1 MSLPQPIQTRAM
13 PAPARIRPGGVSVAS
28 IQTAA
33 LWIFV
38 FLGFLAI
45 VEPSPY
51 EVMFLIAAY
60 VFCVTG
66 LRLAPSFS
74 PMIIAILMFN
84 IGGAFC
90 LIPFVTER
98 DAFTFIAISFY
109 MGVTAIFFAGVTLDN
124 TLARLR
130 TIRSAWTVAAVIAA
144 ICGML
149 GYFDIAGLG
158 AVFTLFGRASGT
170 FKDPNV
176 FGPFVAA
183 PAVLLIQA
191 FFVGDVKR
199 PLVTLLALLILLAGV
214 FFSFSRGAWGV
225 TIFATVLTGCLL
237 MATSGSSRMHSRI
250 FMTAV
255 LGSILLSV
263 LLAVILSI
271 DSIRTLFEQRFSLT
285 QDYDVG
291 AQGRF
296 GKVGMAITLLLDRPN
311 GLGPLKFDN
320 YFPEA
325 PHNVYINAFSAY
337 GWLGGISYL
346 CLIMSTIW
354 IGWSAVW
361 KRTPWQGM
369 YIAYWSV
376 TFFQIMQGL
385 QIDTD
390 HWRHLWL
397 LFGLTWGTATASFRY
412 EAAQRHLA

>member
-1 MSLPQPIQTRAM
+1 MSIQTDIRTAR
-13 PAPARIRPGGVSVAS
+13 PALPKPMRQASISVAS
-28 IQTAA
+28 IQSAA
-33 LWIFV
+33 LWLFV

-51 EVMFLIAAY
+51 EVMFLIAAF
-60 VFCVTG
+60 VFAVTG

-74 PMIIAILMFN
+74 PMIIGILMFN

-90 LIPFVTER
+90 LIPFITER

-109 MGVTAIFFAGVTLDN
+109 MGITAIFYAGVALDDTLS
-124 TLARLR
+124 RLK
-130 TIRSAWTVAAVIAA
+130 TIRSAWTLAAVIAA

-149 GYFDIAGLG
+149 GYFNVAGLG
-158 AVFTLFGRASGT
+158 EIFTVFGRASGT

-176 FGPFVAA
+176 LGPFLAG

-191 FFVGDVKR
+191 FFVGDVRR
-199 PLVTLLALLILLAGV
+199 PIAAIVALLIILGGV

-225 TIFATVLTGCLL
+225 TVFAIVMTGCLL

-255 LGSILLSV
+255 IGSILLTV
-263 LLAVILSI
+263 LLAIILSI
-271 DSIRTLFEQRFSLT
+271 DSIRLLFEQRFSLT

-296 GKVGMAITLLLDRPN
+296 GKIGSAITLLLDRPN

-325 PHNVYINAFSAY
+325 PHNVYVNAFSAY
-337 GWLGGISYL
+337 GWLGGISYF
-346 CLIMSTIW
+346 CLICSTLW
-354 IGWSAVW
+354 IGWAGVW
-361 KRTPWQGM
+361 KRTPWQGI
-369 YIAYWSV
+369 YIGFWSV
-376 TFFQIMQGL
+376 TFFQILQGL

-397 LFGLTWGTATASFRY
+397 LIGVTWGAATASFRY
-412 EAAQRHLA
+412 EAATRRLG